1 MQNKFEKTFSAVNWN
16 NVTGLQEVF
25 WKQQVKQFW
34 LPEEV
39 AVSKDILGWKQFE
52 FQLTYMRVLAGLT
65 LLDTLQTN
73 VGMNE
78 LSRFVSDLQQKALY
92 ALFGA
97 FEAIHAKSY
106 SYIFTTL
113 ATNSQIDEVFE
124 WVKKNQY
131 LQYKATKIE
140 EVYTGI
146 VAGDDVSIWKG
157 HFASVMLESF
167 LFYSGFFY
175 PLYLGGHGTL
185 KNSAEVISLII
196 RDESIHGVAVGYEA
210 QEIFKTFDKKT
221 QDELKVWGYEL
232 LADLYMNELK
242 YTDDVYAETGLSGK
256 VKAYVRYNA
265 NKALM
270 NLGLDVM
277 FPEEEVDPIVMNG
290 IRTESV
296 THDFFSQKG
305 NSYTIANVVPI
316 TDETF
321 NFKGYNI

>member
-1 MQNKFEKTFSAVNWN
+1 MENKNKVYTGVNWN
-16 NVTGLQEVF
+16 KEEKLYDTF
-25 WKQQVKQFW
+25 WKAQVRQFW

-39 AVSKDILGWKQFE
+39 AVSKDILQWKGFE
-52 FQLTYMRVLAGLT
+52 HQKTYMKVLAGLT
-65 LLDTLQTN
+65 LLDTVQTG

-78 LSRFVSDLQQKALY
+78 IARFAKSEQARALFT
-92 ALFGA
+92 LFGA

-113 ATNSQIDEVFE
+113 STNSDIDDVFE
-124 WVKKNQY
+124 WIKRNPY
-131 LQYKATKIE
+131 LQYKANTIANI
-140 EVYTGI
+140 YTDI
-146 VAGDDVSIWKG
+146 REGDDVSLWKG

-210 QEIFKTFDKKT
+210 QELFKTFDKKT

-232 LADLYMNELK
+232 LVDLYMNELK
-242 YTDDVYAETGLSGK
+242 YTDDVYAETGLGGK

-270 NLGLDVM
+270 NLGLDTM